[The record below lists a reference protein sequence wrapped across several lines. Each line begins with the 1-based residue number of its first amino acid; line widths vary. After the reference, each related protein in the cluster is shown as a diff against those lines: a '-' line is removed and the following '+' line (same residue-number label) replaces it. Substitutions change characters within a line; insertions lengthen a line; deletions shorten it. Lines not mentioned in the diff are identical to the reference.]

1 MQRFNDRVT
10 QDNGTE
16 VRWVVSPTVTVYD
29 SGTANLSAIFSDD
42 GITPRAN
49 PFTGST
55 TGLIYFYAADGLY
68 DVVYSGGT
76 PTVSYTIGA
85 VQLDDTLGLTP
96 SSGGITD
103 LNGLTVATQ
112 GLSVGLSGSDF
123 NIASYG
129 SGHTFNLPFAGTST
143 TGKLSSSS
151 FTTFNNK
158 LASINALTTT
168 AQFIALGT
176 SGTSPAIVSAANTH
190 TINLPVASLTNTGVL
205 SNSDWQLFNGK
216 QDSLSGTSSLQYF
229 RGDGVFATL
238 NTDAVPEGS
247 NLYFTTARA
256 RLALSATAPVTYNN
270 TTGVIAAN
278 VATGAQNGY
287 LSSTDWTTFNN
298 KLGSLNGLTTA
309 TQTFSTDGGSGTD
322 FTIASA
328 GSTHVFKLPSASA
341 SNRGVITTGPQT
353 VGGPKTFAS
362 ETYIQKYLEF
372 TTIDDVTNAPSGQG
386 RMYLRLNGSGKHE
399 LVVIFP
405 TGARQVLGTEP

>member
-1 MQRFNDRVT
+1 VQRFNDRVT
-10 QDNGTE
+10 VDTGTE
-16 VRWVVSPTVTVYD
+16 VRWVAFPIVTVYD
-29 SGTANLSAIFSDD
+29 SGTANISAIFSDN
-42 GITPRAN
+42 GITPRGN
-49 PFTGST
+49 PFTGSS

-96 SSGGITD
+96 GGGGITD

-129 SGHTFNLPFAGTST
+129 SGHTFNLPQAGSSR
-143 TGKLSSSS
+143 TGKLASSDWITFSS
-151 FTTFNNK
+151 K
-158 LASINALTTT
+158 LASINALTAT

-176 SGTSPAIVSAANTH
+176 SGTSPAIVSSTNTH

-216 QDSLSGTSSLQYF
+216 QNSLSGSSSLQYF
-229 RGDGVFATL
+229 RGDSVFATL
-238 NTDAVPEGS
+238 NTTVVPEGT
-247 NLYFTTARA
+247 NLYYTDARSRA
-256 RLALSATAPVTYNN
+256 ALSATAPVTYNN

-287 LSSTDWTTFNN
+287 LASTDWTTFNN
-298 KLGSLNGLTTA
+298 KMGSLNGLTTA
-309 TQTFSTDGGSGTD
+309 AQTFSTDGASGTD
-322 FTIASA
+322 FAIASA
-328 GSTHVFKLPSASA
+328 GSTHVFKLPSAGA
-341 SNRGVITTGPQT
+341 ANRGVITTGPQT
-353 VGGPKTFAS
+353 IAGPKTFSS
-362 ETYIQKYLEF
+362 EVYIQKYAEF
-372 TTIDDVTNAPSGQG
+372 TTISDLTNAAAGQG
-386 RMYLRLNGSGKHE
+386 RLYLRINGSAKHE

-405 TGARQVLGTEP
+405 SGARQVVATEP